1 MHSARPNLLW
11 VTIHALGQA
20 YTFLQLAKDCIRK
33 IMSCGDMHVQKAHI
47 EEEDVSFLHEAGMK
61 VKRCFSSDSS
71 VPSFASLMESASARV
86 NTCAGA
92 GVNELL

>member
-1 MHSARPNLLW
+1 MGSLYPANSDELTSIVIVHALDQAYFLW

-61 VKRCFSSDSS
+61 VKRFF
-71 VPSFASLMESASARV
+71 P
-86 NTCAGA
+86 
-92 GVNELL
+92 